1 MSRSPDNSSPTRT
14 WVTYRIAVGPTTQ
27 SFRVTVSHDLTAP
40 APAFPALDQL
50 YLVGPKGNLLA
61 ELKGASANWAGPRQ
75 DLTIS
80 LSGIPQGDQLLVR
93 IVENPVVVPQTQAP
107 QPAPTANLPF
117 MMEVQRTELLTT
129 VISSS
134 SFSPTGSVLSTVGP
148 LLIGYGTSALAL
160 APTSLVLSSR
170 SVDSNP
176 PVSDQA
182 ATAVKQS
189 STPQT
194 AEESGT
200 GAPGVSVGPLV
211 SRGSAPIGPML
222 ATTPGDST
230 QSIDRSER
238 AFDLA
243 TGGLGSGARLDPELL
258 DVLAASLARPTGQGM
273 PMGRSAGLDDASE
286 SLVAL
291 RGPGGFPLMVT
302 SLQGDRSRVN
312 RSELLATLPTLDD
325 PAESGD
331 PMAGFTDVAAIKIRR
346 ADPGP
351 ESEDPTCTD
360 FLTAACG
367 LALGVG
373 LTSGPLYPDLMA
385 LVRTWLPSRLRRR
398 NLALAVRSGRSRP
411 SRFLA
416 RWFGRRSR

>member
-1 MSRSPDNSSPTRT
+1 
-14 WVTYRIAVGPTTQ
+14 
-27 SFRVTVSHDLTAP
+27 
-40 APAFPALDQL
+40 
-50 YLVGPKGNLLA
+50 
-61 ELKGASANWAGPRQ
+61 
-75 DLTIS
+75 
-80 LSGIPQGDQLLVR
+80 
-93 IVENPVVVPQTQAP
+93 
-107 QPAPTANLPF
+107 
-117 MMEVQRTELLTT
+117 
-129 VISSS
+129 
-134 SFSPTGSVLSTVGP
+134 
-148 LLIGYGTSALAL
+148 
-160 APTSLVLSSR
+160 
-170 SVDSNP
+170 
-176 PVSDQA
+176 
-182 ATAVKQS
+182 
-189 STPQT
+189 
-194 AEESGT
+194 
-200 GAPGVSVGPLV
+200 
-211 SRGSAPIGPML
+211 
-222 ATTPGDST
+222 
-230 QSIDRSER
+230 
-238 AFDLA
+238 
-243 TGGLGSGARLDPELL
+243 
-258 DVLAASLARPTGQGM
+258 
-273 PMGRSAGLDDASE
+273 MGRSAGLDDASE

-351 ESEDPTCTD
+351 EGEDPACTD

-411 SRFLA
+411 SRLLA